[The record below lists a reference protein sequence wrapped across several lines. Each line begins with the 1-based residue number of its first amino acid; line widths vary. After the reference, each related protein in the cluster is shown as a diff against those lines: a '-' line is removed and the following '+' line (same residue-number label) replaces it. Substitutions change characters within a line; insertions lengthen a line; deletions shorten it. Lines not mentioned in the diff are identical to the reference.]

1 METDSNPE
9 FSIVIDYDD
18 YLTRFDL
25 DEILSSI
32 DGIIEDELLS
42 VFDPDYYFM
51 RRRYPYPY
59 WYRETSGLSYIGI
72 TAVDRG
78 SIILT
83 VIASGAVA
91 TYVARRF
98 KKGVDKSLLAKQIE
112 RSGKMTGDVLGGA
125 LKRINDWAE
134 KYVPEQRE
142 LGGKVKNVRVERKRK
157 YDSQP

>member
-1 METDSNPE
+1 METDNNPE

-18 YLTRFDL
+18 FLTRFDL

-42 VFDPDYYFM
+42 EFDPEFRFM
-51 RRRYPYPY
+51 RRHYPYPY
-59 WYRETSGLSYIGI
+59 WYREAPELSYIGI
-72 TAVDRG
+72 TAVDSG

-112 RSGKMTGDVLGGA
+112 RSGKMTGDLFGTI

-157 YDSQP
+157 NDSQP

>member
-1 METDSNPE
+1 METDNNPE
-9 FSIVIDYDD
+9 FSIIIDYDD
-18 YLTRFDL
+18 FLTRFDL

-42 VFDPDYYFM
+42 EFDPDYRFM
-51 RRRYPYPY
+51 RQLYPHPY
-59 WYRETSGLSYIGI
+59 WYRETPELSYIGI

-98 KKGVDKSLLAKQIE
+98 KKGVNKSLLAKQIE
-112 RSGKMTGDVLGGA
+112 RSGKMTGDVLGGV

-142 LGGKVKNVRVERKRK
+142 LGGKVKKIRVERKRK
-157 YDSQP
+157 DDSKP